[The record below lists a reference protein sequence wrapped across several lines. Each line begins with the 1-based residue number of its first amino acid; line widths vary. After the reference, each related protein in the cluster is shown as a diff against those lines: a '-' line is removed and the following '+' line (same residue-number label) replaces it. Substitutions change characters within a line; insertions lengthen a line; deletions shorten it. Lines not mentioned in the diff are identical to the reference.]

1 MPRESICYTNP
12 GATQTFGI
20 AIQRVS
26 APGPDPRIDVFAPD
40 VFQLQ
45 YAVAEGSIN
54 DIAGAPEV
62 LAVAAICRLTNAI
75 QPYSSQGPTIDG
87 RIRPD
92 ISGPTNVSTSFAF
105 TAGCSGAFG
114 GTSAASPHVAGAAA
128 LYKGALGLAPQ
139 GLRDRL
145 EANAVDLGAAG
156 KDSVFGAGRLRLA
169 LARCAGRVA
178 TIVGTRLA
186 DVLRGTNGPDVIAAL
201 EGKDRV
207 NALGGKDVVCAGAGN
222 DLLRGGG
229 GNDRLL
235 GQAGRTALRGTRQG
249 PAEGRRRARQGS
261 PSSRRLAITSH
272 RGDTGGDAMKG
283 TAGAGAV
290 SEGVRWPWRRR
301 ARSPGRLTATGA
313 TRYAAPTGSG
323 AEPLRRRR
331 PLQHRGC
338 GRGRDR
344 DSGRRR
350 RAAARHLRSRRRRTQ
365 SASARTSRSAARLA
379 SHDR

>member
-62 LAVAAICRLTNAI
+62 FAVAAICRLTNAI

-105 TAGCSGAFG
+105 TPGCSGAFG

-139 GLRDRL
+139 GRATGSRPTPSTWRR
-145 EANAVDLGAAG
+145 GQG
-156 KDSVFGAGRLRLA
+156 QRLR
-169 LARCAGRVA
+169 RR
-178 TIVGTRLA
+178 
-186 DVLRGTNGPDVIAAL
+186 PAA
-201 EGKDRV
+201 
-207 NALGGKDVVCAGAGN
+207 
-222 DLLRGGG
+222 
-229 GNDRLL
+229 
-235 GQAGRTALRGTRQG
+235 
-249 PAEGRRRARQGS
+249 
-261 PSSRRLAITSH
+261 
-272 RGDTGGDAMKG
+272 
-283 TAGAGAV
+283 AGAGAL
-290 SEGVRWPWRRR
+290 RR
-301 ARSPGRLTATGA
+301 ASR
-313 TRYAAPTGSG
+313 
-323 AEPLRRRR
+323 
-331 PLQHRGC
+331 H
-338 GRGRDR
+338 
-344 DSGRRR
+344 GRRHPPGSTSC
-350 RAAARHLRSRRRRTQ
+350 AGRTGP
-365 SASARTSRSAARLA
+365 T
-379 SHDR
+379 